1 MSNFDMVIVMTT
13 NVSLPPALERF
24 ARECVA
30 GGRYSN
36 VSEVVRTGLRL
47 LQEYEEQQRRF
58 EASLD
63 EAMEE
68 ADREGTVS
76 VAEVLAEARAIIDAK
91 RKCTPHPSRAAQS
104 MT

>member
-1 MSNFDMVIVMTT
+1 MVILMTT

-24 ARECVA
+24 TRQCVA
-30 GGRYSN
+30 EGRYSN

-47 LQEYEEQQRRF
+47 LQEYEEQRRRF

-63 EAMEE
+63 AAMEE

-76 VAEVLAEARAIIDAK
+76 IAEVLAEARAIVDTN
-91 RKCTPHPSRAAQS
+91 RK
-104 MT
+104 

>member
-1 MSNFDMVIVMTT
+1 MSSFDMVIAMTT

-24 ARECVA
+24 TRDCVA
-30 GGRYSN
+30 QGRYAN

-47 LQEYEEQQRRF
+47 LQEYEEQRRQF

-68 ADREGTVS
+68 ADREGTVTIE
-76 VAEVLAEARAIIDAK
+76 EVLAEMDEIIK
-91 RKCTPHPSRAAQS
+91 KHSR
-104 MT
+104 